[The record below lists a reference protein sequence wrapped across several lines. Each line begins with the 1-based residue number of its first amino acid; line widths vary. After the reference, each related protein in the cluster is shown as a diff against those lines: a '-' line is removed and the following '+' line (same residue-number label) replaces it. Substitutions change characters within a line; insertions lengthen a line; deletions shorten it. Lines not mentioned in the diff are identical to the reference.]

1 MHTIINM
8 SRISTIDNDDESIKS
23 NQKAVPYSI
32 NHQSNEKALSSIN
45 HQSNE
50 KALSSINHQ
59 SNEKA
64 QSSINHQSL
73 INHQSNQKAVPYS
86 DKYTELVEAV
96 YTAVRFRIVFTFQRI
111 PNLKP
116 KHILQLIDI
125 FFKRIPDLN
134 QNTHC
139 SFRMDQIILMSFLNL
154 EF

>member
-8 SRISTIDNDDESIKS
+8 SRISTIENDDESIKS
-23 NQKAVPYSI
+23 NQKAVPY
-32 NHQSNEKALSSIN
+32 SIN

-116 KHILQLIDI
+116 KHILQLFDI